1 MQIGEARHASN
12 PDVNAGDS
20 VAAADNDSFAALI
33 GAASAAVVVFL
44 VMVIAVGVFFYC
56 RRVKVG
62 PYKFEMETCLLSCRM
77 LSQVRDSKYSDWQKS
92 HGHQHHLQNGES
104 EGEDSDVNGCQNSWR

>member
-1 MQIGEARHASN
+1 MQIGEAKYASN

-62 PYKFEMETCLLSCRM
+62 PYKFYDGNLPAVMPDALTGARL
-77 LSQVRDSKYSDWQKS
+77 QVQR
-92 HGHQHHLQNGES
+92 LAEEPRPPTPPS
-104 EGEDSDVNGCQNSWR
+104 EWRVGGR